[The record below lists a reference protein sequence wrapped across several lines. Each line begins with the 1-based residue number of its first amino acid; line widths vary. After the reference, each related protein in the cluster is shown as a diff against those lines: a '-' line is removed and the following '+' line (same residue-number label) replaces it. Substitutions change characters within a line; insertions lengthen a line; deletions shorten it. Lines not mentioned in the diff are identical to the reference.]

1 MRRVTGMNGS
11 SDNLRKGREMKVGNK
26 LIAKRK
32 SAPKVVGTAVVPE
45 IVDGGTYSDLVGAI
59 GELLERARERIAT
72 TANTTLVETYW
83 NTGRYIVEYE
93 QHGADRAKYGSEL
106 LSHLTRDL
114 TLKHGKGY
122 GKSNLVYMRKL
133 YRAFPK
139 GMTLSYQLSWSH
151 YLEILK
157 CSDELEIGFYVAECV
172 RSNWNVREL
181 RRQMKSSLFERLALS
196 KDKQGVLELA
206 HKGNEVQS
214 PEDILRDHYV
224 LEFSG
229 IKPGVRY
236 RERRL
241 HDSLVEHMKNFMLEL
256 GKGFAFVASEYRIPL
271 NTSKPCHVD
280 LVFYNYFL
288 KCFVL
293 IDLKRDMVEYGDV
306 GQMNMYLNYFK
317 SEEGTPSD
325 AAPIGIVLGA
335 KKDDLVVQFATE
347 GITNRIFVSRYQ
359 LYLPDKE
366 QLRRELAYAIE
377 AEEGKKR

>member
-1 MRRVTGMNGS
+1 M
-11 SDNLRKGREMKVGNK
+11 RKGV
-26 LIAKRK
+26 IQK
-32 SAPKVVGTAVVPE
+32 SKALVPE
-45 IVDGGTYSDLVGAI
+45 VVDGGTYSELVGAI
-59 GELLERARERIAT
+59 GSLLERAREKIAATAIT
-72 TANTTLVETYW
+72 TQVDTYW
-83 NTGRYIVEYE
+83 LTGRHIVEYE
-93 QHGADRAKYGSEL
+93 QHGADRAKYGTKL

-114 TLKHGKGY
+114 TLKYGKGY

-139 GMTLSYQLSWSH
+139 GMTASYQLSWSH

-157 CSDELEIGFYVAECV
+157 CSDELEIGFYVAECA

-181 RRQMKSSLFERLALS
+181 RRQMKSSLFERIALS
-196 KDKQGVLELA
+196 KDKKGVLALA
-206 HKGNEVQS
+206 RKGNEIQK

-229 IKPGVRY
+229 IKPQAHFK
-236 RERRL
+236 EKTL
-241 HDSLVEHMKNFMLEL
+241 HNALVEHMKRFMLEL

-271 NTSKPCHVD
+271 NTSNPCHVD

-317 SEEGTPSD
+317 SEEGAPSD
-325 AAPIGIVLGA
+325 NPPIGIVLGA

-377 AEEGKKR
+377 AEEGRRGKRQIAEAKKGNGK

>member
-1 MRRVTGMNGS
+1 MKGKRVKK
-11 SDNLRKGREMKVGNK
+11 DR
-26 LIAKRK
+26 
-32 SAPKVVGTAVVPE
+32 SATIVPE
-45 IVDGGTYSDLVGAI
+45 VVDGGTYSELVGAI
-59 GELLERARERIAT
+59 GELLKRARERIAT
-72 TANTTLVETYW
+72 TANTALVETYW

-114 TLKHGKGY
+114 TLKYGKGY

-335 KKDDLVVQFATE
+335 KRDDLVVQFATE

-377 AEEGKKR
+377 AEEGRSGRRQVAAKMKGGGK

>member
-114 TLKHGKGY
+114 TLKYGKGY

-214 PEDILRDHYV
+214 PEDVLRDHYV

-335 KKDDLVVQFATE
+335 KRDDLVVQFATE

>member
-1 MRRVTGMNGS
+1 MKKVEKGLEQNGA
-11 SDNLRKGREMKVGNK
+11 V
-26 LIAKRK
+26 IASMRK
-32 SAPKVVGTAVVPE
+32 SKAIVPE
-45 IVDGGTYSDLVGAI
+45 VVDGGTYSELVVAI
-59 GELLERARERIAT
+59 GSLHERAKEKIAA
-72 TANTTLVETYW
+72 TANTTQVDTYW
-83 NTGRYIVEYE
+83 RTGHYIVEYE
-93 QHGADRAKYGSEL
+93 QHGADRAKYGTKL

-114 TLKHGKGY
+114 TLRYGKGY

-139 GMTLSYQLSWSH
+139 GMTVSYQLSWSH

-157 CSDELEIGFYVAECV
+157 CSDELEIGFYVAECA

-181 RRQMKSSLFERLALS
+181 RRQMKSSLFERIALS
-196 KDKQGVLELA
+196 KDKKGVLALA
-206 HKGNEVQS
+206 RKGNEIQQ

-229 IKPGVRY
+229 IKPQAHFK
-236 RERRL
+236 ELTL
-241 HDSLVEHMKNFMLEL
+241 HNALVEHMKRFMLEL
-256 GKGFAFVASEYRIPL
+256 GKGFAFVASQYRIPL
-271 NTSKPCHVD
+271 NTSNPCHVD

-325 AAPIGIVLGA
+325 NPPIGIVLGT

-359 LYLPDKE
+359 LYLPNKE
-366 QLRRELAYAIE
+366 QLRRELAIAIE
-377 AEEGKKR
+377 TEERSSGRRRKGKVAKR